1 MHSKLRSRSAV
12 LVALLLVGVLMA
24 ACGSSTRSSTTATT
38 SNSSSSGSP
47 TRGGSLTIALEA
59 NWAAIDPLKGT
70 ALDDGSVFSAVYD
83 SLFSLSS
90 TGAADPDLATSYA
103 VSNGGLTYTIQ
114 LRHGVEFQ
122 DGTPFNAAAAVVNL
136 ERVLN
141 PANACACLASLAP
154 IQSVA
159 ADGGYAITVQ
169 LKVPYAPLPTVLASF
184 PGMMASPAAIQK
196 YGSQLG
202 FHPVGTGPFVFQ
214 SMVMDSSVHFA
225 RWVHYWKS
233 GKPYLDSL
241 TFLAGST
248 SPSEYAAVRE
258 GTIQVDNLVAT
269 QEYEQAVKNSSVHV
283 VVTPAWGTTFI
294 MMASDRPPFNN
305 RLARLAVSYATDQ
318 AALQKAFGIPGL
330 SAPTESPLPPAS
342 WAYPGKNVP
351 GYPGYDLAKAKALVK
366 QLGGLTF
373 SLSIAS
379 TADMSLYDAI
389 QAEWKAAGMNVSIV
403 SYDQVTLISRALS
416 SNFQAM
422 YFRWQGS
429 PDPDG
434 NLFQFLHGG
443 ASANF
448 TRVSDPQ
455 LDSLLTQ
462 GRTTSSQA
470 ARTTIY
476 HQIAARLA
484 YLDVYTNYGTIDWLS
499 IQAPTV
505 HGVVTLPNDWLELG
519 SAWVS

>member
-1 MHSKLRSRSAV
+1 MT
-12 LVALLLVGVLMA
+12 LLLVGVFVA
-24 ACGSSTRSSTTATT
+24 ACGSSTNSSTAASK
-38 SNSSSSGSP
+38 SNSSSPGSP
-47 TRGGSLTIALEA
+47 KRGGSLTIALEA

-83 SLFSLSS
+83 SLFSLNSKG
-90 TGAADPDLATSYA
+90 TAEPDLATSYA

-136 ERVLN
+136 DRVLN
-141 PANACACLASLAP
+141 PANACACRSSLAP

-159 ADGGYAITVQ
+159 ADGSYAITVQ
-169 LKVPYAPLPTVLASF
+169 LKEPYAPLPTVLASF

-196 YGSQLG
+196 YGAQLG
-202 FHPVGTGPFVFQ
+202 FHPVGTGPFMFK
-214 SMVMDSSVHFA
+214 SMVMNSSVHFV
-225 RWVHYWKS
+225 RWDHYWKS
-233 GKPYLDSL
+233 GEPYLDSL

-269 QEYEQAVKNSSVHV
+269 QEYLQAVKNPSVHV

-294 MMASDRPPFNN
+294 MMATNHPPFNN

-330 SAPTESPLPPAS
+330 SLPTESPLPPAS

-351 GYPGYDLAKAKALVK
+351 GYAGYDLAKAKALVK

-373 SLSIAS
+373 SLSVAQ
-379 TADMSLYDAI
+379 TADMSLYDAL

-403 SYDQVTLISRALS
+403 SYDQVTL
-416 SNFQAM
+416 
-422 YFRWQGS
+422 
-429 PDPDG
+429 
-434 NLFQFLHGG
+434 
-443 ASANF
+443 
-448 TRVSDPQ
+448 
-455 LDSLLTQ
+455 
-462 GRTTSSQA
+462 
-470 ARTTIY
+470 
-476 HQIAARLA
+476 
-484 YLDVYTNYGTIDWLS
+484 
-499 IQAPTV
+499 
-505 HGVVTLPNDWLELG
+505 
-519 SAWVS
+519 